1 MTFRDLYLRRFAV
14 TGDSRDLRLRRFAV
28 GPR

>member
-1 MTFRDLYLRRFAV
+1 MTFRDLYPRRFAV
-14 TGDSRDLRLRRFAV
+14 TGDSRDPCLRRFVV